1 MANNKTH
8 ETIKTLITP
17 C

>member
-8 ETIKTLITP
+8 KTIKTLITL